1 MEKVSVRRAEPG
13 DAEALSRVFAGPQA
27 VSGTLQLP
35 YPSVEAWRRRLSE
48 PSEGV
53 HSLVAVVE
61 GEVVGE
67 LGLTVSDAPRR
78 RHVGEIGM
86 AVRDD
91 RRGIGAGTA
100 LMEAAL
106 ELADRWIGLT
116 RIELHVYTDNER
128 AISLYER
135 FGFVIEGTHRSF
147 ALRDGSYVDAFS
159 MARLVPAPSP
169 YPS

>member
-1 MEKVSVRRAEPG
+1 MGEVSIRRAEPD
-13 DAEALSRVFAGPQA
+13 DAEALSRIAAGPRA

-48 PSEGV
+48 PSERV
-53 HSLVAVVE
+53 HSLVAVME
-61 GEVVGE
+61 GEVIGA
-67 LGLTVSDAPRR
+67 LGLSVSDTPRR

-86 AVRDD
+86 TMHDD
-91 RRGIGAGTA
+91 RQGIGAGTA

-106 ELADRWIGLT
+106 ELADGWIGLT

-147 ALRDGSYVDAFS
+147 ALSDGRFVDTFS
-159 MARLVPAPSP
+159 MARLKPGQQ
-169 YPS
+169 

>member
-1 MEKVSVRRAEPG
+1 MGEAIVRRAEPG
-13 DAEALSRVFAGPQA
+13 DAEALCRVFAGTRA

-48 PSEGV
+48 PSESV

-61 GEVVGE
+61 GEVVGG
-67 LGLTVSDAPRR
+67 LGLTVSDTPR
-78 RHVGEIGM
+78 RHVGESGM

-91 RRGIGAGTA
+91 RQGIGAGTA

-116 RIELHVYTDNER
+116 RIELHVYTDNEQ
-128 AISLYER
+128 AISLYKR
-135 FGFVIEGTHRSF
+135 FGFVVEGTHHAF
-147 ALRDGSYVDAFS
+147 ALRDGSYVAAFS
-159 MARLVPAPSP
+159 LARHVSNTL
-169 YPS
+169 

>member
-1 MEKVSVRRAEPG
+1 MGEAVVRRAEPG
-13 DAEALSRVFAGPQA
+13 DAEALSRVFAGPRA
-27 VSGTLQLP
+27 FSGTLQLP

-48 PSEGV
+48 QSESV

-61 GEVVGE
+61 GEVVGG
-67 LGLTVSDAPRR
+67 LGLTVSDTSRR

-91 RRGIGAGTA
+91 RRGLGAGTA

-116 RIELHVYTDNER
+116 RLELHVYTDNEQ

-135 FGFVIEGTHRSF
+135 FGFVVEGTHRCY
-147 ALRDGSYVDAFS
+147 ALRDGSHVDAFS
-159 MARLVPAPSP
+159 MARLLPIP
-169 YPS
+169 

>member
-1 MEKVSVRRAEPG
+1 MPGVIVRRAEPG
-13 DAEALSRVFAGPQA
+13 DAEALSRVFAGPRA
-27 VSGTLQLP
+27 ISGTLQLP
-35 YPSVEAWRRRLSE
+35 YPSVETWRRRLSGPDE
-48 PSEGV
+48 KV

-67 LGLTVSDAPRR
+67 LSLIVSDTPRR

-91 RRGIGAGTA
+91 RQGIGAGTA

-116 RIELHVYTDNER
+116 RIELQVYTDNEQ
-128 AISLYER
+128 AISLYKR
-135 FGFVIEGTHRSF
+135 FGFVVEGTHRSY
-147 ALRDGSYVDAFS
+147 ALRDGRHVDALS
-159 MARLVPAPSP
+159 MARLKSDAL
-169 YPS
+169 

>member
-1 MEKVSVRRAEPG
+1 MAEVSVRRAEPG
-13 DAEALSRVFAGPQA
+13 DAEALSRVHSGPGA

-35 YPSVEAWRRRLSE
+35 YPSVEAWRRRLAE

-61 GEVVGE
+61 GEVVGV
-67 LGLTVSDAPRR
+67 LGLVVSENPRR

-91 RRGIGAGTA
+91 RQGLGAGKA

-106 ELADRWIGLT
+106 EIADRWIGGLT
-116 RIELHVYTDNER
+116 RIELQVYTDNEQ

-135 FGFVIEGTHRSF
+135 FGFVVEGTHRSY
-147 ALRDGSYVDAFS
+147 ALRDGRYVDALS
-159 MARLVPAPSP
+159 MARLKPDAT
-169 YPS
+169 

>member
-1 MEKVSVRRAEPG
+1 MEKVTVRHAEPG

-35 YPSVEAWRRRLSE
+35 YPSVDAWRRRLSE

-78 RHVGEIGM
+78 RHVREIRM

-128 AISLYER
+128 AISLYMR
-135 FGFVIEGTHRSF
+135 FGFVIEDTHRSF

-159 MARLVPAPSP
+159 MARLVPAP
-169 YPS
+169 